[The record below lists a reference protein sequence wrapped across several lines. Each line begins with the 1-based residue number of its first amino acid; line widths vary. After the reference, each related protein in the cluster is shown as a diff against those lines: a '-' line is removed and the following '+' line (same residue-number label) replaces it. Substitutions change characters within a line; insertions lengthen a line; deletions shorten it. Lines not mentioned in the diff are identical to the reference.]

1 MAERT
6 PELHQRLIEVT
17 GWYDGL
23 DDGHD
28 RRHVEAVVQRAVLLA
43 EKYASDQVLL
53 AEIAAV
59 YHDVGLLSGRDDHEN
74 TAAEVVLLDPVLR
87 QALTHEE
94 VVAVSRA
101 VRNHRASTGKPET
114 VLEKI
119 IADADR
125 SPISTAHAYMRAVV
139 HRRMYHPEMD
149 HEVQLL
155 RAAKHL
161 FEKYGP
167 GGYGSTFHFKE
178 TEDTIQ
184 ETMQPIFDA
193 HRDGNLALLREILDQ
208 EGYRHDSTSV

>member
-6 PELHQRLIEVT
+6 PELHRRLIEVT
-17 GWYDGL
+17 SWYDEF

-28 RRHVEAVVQRAVLLA
+28 RQHVEAVVQRSVLLA
-43 EKYASDQVLL
+43 KKYAPDQVLL

-74 TAAEVVLLDPVLR
+74 TAAEIVLLDPVLH
-87 QALTHEE
+87 QALTHKE
-94 VVAVSRA
+94 VLAVSRA
-101 VRNHRASTGKPET
+101 VCNHRASTGKPEA

-125 SPISTAHAYMRAVV
+125 SPIDTAHAYMRAVV
-139 HRRMYHPEMD
+139 HQHMYYPELD
-149 HEVQLL
+149 YDAQLL

-161 FEKYGP
+161 FEKYRP
-167 GGYGSTFHFKE
+167 GGYGRVLHFKE
-178 TEDTIQ
+178 TEDTLQ

-193 HRDGNLALLREILDQ
+193 HRDGNLVLLQEILDK
-208 EGYRHDSTSV
+208 GGD